1 MSTVA
6 EIEKA
11 ITELPFEQSQELAR
25 WLLEYLEDLEDGLAA
40 ERAEAQGGPRVSL
53 DEVRREFGLK

>member
-11 ITELPFEQSQELAR
+11 ITELPPEQCQNLAEWFLR
-25 WLLEYLEDLEDGLAA
+25 YMEDLEDGLAA
-40 ERAEAQGGPRVSL
+40 QRAEAEGGPRVSL
-53 DEVRREFGLK
+53 EEVKREFALH

>member
-40 ERAEAQGGPRVSL
+40 ERAEAQGGARVSHESL
-53 DEVRREFGLK
+53 MKELGLR

>member
-25 WLLEYLEDLEDGLAA
+25 WLLAYLEDLEDGLAA

-53 DEVRREFGLK
+53 DEVKREFGLK

>member
-40 ERAEAQGGPRVSL
+40 ERAEAQGGPRVPL
-53 DEVRREFGLK
+53 EAVKREFGLH